1 MPIQVNVEGLG
12 TLQFPDDTPEDVI
25 SAAVRRESAKQDIQE
40 NKRPRTL
47 ADVEQEYAG
56 TNAPGM
62 FDEVPD
68 KQSSLAFLKGASRY
82 GVPIGVGIATG
93 GAGVIPQVLYG
104 AGSAL
109 LGETGAQT
117 VEKLGEGRE
126 YRPGEITGATIRGA
140 APFLKGASG
149 LRTLLKTGTAAGG
162 AGVLGGAAEGTVTG
176 IGSAAKEFG
185 ISGGLA
191 GLPTAFS
198 EGLGATSR
206 ALQTMAERAGILEK
220 AGVTPLVTDVM
231 PQFAA
236 FAQRAQSKLGSG
248 QLRQLEENQLRQLEE
263 RARQMGGIEGVPD
276 VRQVYSDAVTLL
288 GLNKVNEIANQAGN
302 FSSATQALSKAVD
315 DAKSYG
321 QRLIQEGQ
329 TAFGE
334 AKTRELTDAENAY
347 NEFVQGLGAKTE
359 QQAAETLA
367 PMIESQRKAATQAAF
382 PGGVP
387 QEMDVARRGMQL
399 QQLITQPEK
408 GGAPGMKQLTD
419 QFFTE
424 QYKGIPSKERLFT
437 LNDTP
442 PGSDTTVIDQVNSLI
457 SSIPKTGM
465 PGLED
470 ILKGINRTEAAV
482 LPSSMG
488 MVTTQVPSKFSLD
501 ELRGL
506 RTNLENWAYTQEAYG
521 KPAQAKAKQL
531 ANSITAVLNKQAP
544 DVFAPDVAQK
554 FFDTQAK
561 YAQVRELWENPLV
574 ESAFRGVEA
583 TPEKMVERMG
593 SAVLKSGTLA
603 SDYRGITTLIDNLKD
618 IGVQGIPDRSQINS
632 MVQQYIA
639 KQSLSNTGDIDNLL
653 LLANLNKME
662 RTAPGSVR
670 ELGFGDL
677 AGLRNFDVINNIVQQ
692 SKTAGK
698 IDYRTLLSNLN
709 QLESQKTGT
718 LRSLGLGSISDIEQ
732 LNRRV
737 SALEGTASDLAKAKE
752 IIKSDSTAGYQVG
765 ERIMKLLD
773 DSKDVRSLMDVMR
786 DQIRTAATP
795 ELAKQ
800 AANAL
805 VNTRAA
811 KIEDILFGRTAEGV
825 SKGAGSVDVEQLKR
839 SLGTPSVRQEYADI
853 VGEPILQQ
861 IEKEFIPALE
871 VIAERTRR
879 AGGAG
884 QTTGGQAIENLA
896 ISSAKAPAAG
906 LIWLLKTGD
915 LPTSIGVT
923 LAAKAID
930 VGGTALASKLLAR
943 QVGATGLK
951 SKTAAAASLKSLLD
965 RVNKAPNREA
975 ARKLMTDYANS
986 GELPQG
992 TSE

>member
-191 GLPTAFS
+191 GLPTAAS

-302 FSSATQALSKAVD
+302 FSSATQALSDAVNQ
-315 DAKSYG
+315 AKSYG
-321 QRLIQEGQ
+321 QGLIQEGQ
-329 TAFGE
+329 TAFGQ
-334 AKTRELTDAENAY
+334 AKARELTDAENAY

-387 QEMDVARRGMQL
+387 EEMDVARRGMQL

-419 QFFTE
+419 QFFE
-424 QYKGIPSKERLFT
+424 KEYAGIPIKDEVFDLSPLSEKVRDLAA
-437 LNDTP
+437 
-442 PGSDTTVIDQVNSLI
+442 Q
-457 SSIPKTGM
+457 IPKLNIPALSDIIGRLNKYVEVPAGTTGNVYTGFK
-465 PGLED
+465 PTY
-470 ILKGINRTEAAV
+470 K
-482 LPSSMG
+482 
-488 MVTTQVPSKFSLD
+488 QVQAKFSLE
-501 ELRGL
+501 ELRGI
-506 RTNLENWAYTQEAYG
+506 RQELENFAFIKEAYG
-521 KPAQAKAKQL
+521 SNAERLAKDLSK
-531 ANSITAVLNKQAP
+531 SITGLIDSQAP
-544 DVFAPDVAQK
+544 NVYKPEIANQLLQ
-554 FFDTQAK
+554 TNQK
-561 YAQVRELWENPLV
+561 YAQVRKLWENPIV

-677 AGLRNFDVINNIVQQ
+677 AGLNNFDVINNIVEQ
-692 SKTAGK
+692 SKTADR
-698 IDYRTLLSNLN
+698 IDYRKLLSNLN

-825 SKGAGSVDVEQLKR
+825 SKGAGSVNVEQLKR

-871 VIAERTRR
+871 VIAERTQR

-884 QTTGGQAIENLA
+884 QTTGGQALENLA
-896 ISSAKAPAAG
+896 ISSLKAPAAG
-906 LIWLLKTGD
+906 LIWLSKTGD
-915 LPTSIGVT
+915 FPTAIAVT
-923 LAAKAID
+923 LATKAID
-930 VGGTALASKLLAR
+930 AGGTALASKLLAR